1 MTKRRLAL
9 VLAGVGLV
17 AVIIFGALFA
27 HRLALGDRTCTFK
40 GENATFHVSPEE
52 LANARTV
59 ASIARER
66 GLPHHAVTIALAAA
80 LQESKLRNLSGG
92 DRDSVGLFQQRP
104 SQGWGPRALLLD
116 PAYATTAFYRELV
129 KIDGWQTM
137 PVTEAAQRVQRSSA
151 PTAYEQWEPEA
162 RALAR
167 ILTGE
172 VTTPIACKSPSLL

>member
-1 MTKRRLAL
+1 L

-17 AVIIFGALFA
+17 AVIVFGALFA
-27 HRLALGDRTCTFK
+27 RRLALGDRTCSFK
-40 GENATFHVSPEE
+40 GENATFHVSPDQ

-59 ASIARER
+59 AAVARER

-104 SQGWGPRALLLD
+104 SQGWGPRAQLMN
-116 PAYATTAFYRELV
+116 PAYAAGAFFRELV

-137 PVTEAAQRVQRSSA
+137 AVTDAAQRVQRSSA

-172 VTTPIACKSPSLL
+172 VTNPITCKSPSLL